1 MISQQLILKVLR
13 KLGAF
18 LRQLSYIETN
28 FRNAIFSHFGPIYH
42 SHSRTT
48 NKAE

>member
-18 LRQLSYIETN
+18 WRQLSYIVISS
-28 FRNAIFSHFGPIYH
+28 IFSNSYTNNLAIH
-42 SHSRTT
+42 S
-48 NKAE
+48 